1 VSQNSTASD
10 AAARGGEQAASRN
23 ARTMSEALDRIADDA
38 HHHAE
43 DIERTVQRRKV
54 RADDGGSRSSAAL
67 AAASPIRMVT
77 SDAVASEV
85 DLLRASCR
93 EADLAIERCQR
104 VHDEYFYAQEEAH
117 QEAHDAAHIASLH
130 IESFEDA
137 LEALSGIHLPEHVPA
152 ALGFAHRT
160 IIAEV
165 ASTRANLEDAIR
177 QCCAAK
183 LRMMEI
189 LALAGADGLEEYH
202 EHGGDGAVRAGALN
216 VVASSAEEGAVLRTV
231 GALGG
236 VDRLGGDLARL
247 LDM

>member
-1 VSQNSTASD
+1 
-10 AAARGGEQAASRN
+10 
-23 ARTMSEALDRIADDA
+23 MSEADDRIADDA

-152 ALGFAHRT
+152 TLGFAHRT

>member
-1 VSQNSTASD
+1 
-10 AAARGGEQAASRN
+10 
-23 ARTMSEALDRIADDA
+23 MSEDLRIADDA

-183 LRMMEI
+183 IRMTEI

-202 EHGGDGAVRAGALN
+202 DCRIDNDSFQHGGDGAVRAGALN